1 MRGCDLRETWF
12 VLKRD
17 SKYDAVFDDDDGLL
31 RETLVCINKTAMR
44 HKRGECNRSDRNFK
58 ATQTVIIFE
67 RWLAHKP
74 HSSRKN
80 CSNSAD
86 GGMSSA
92 GVSQGFH
99 AGSCDC
105 SSKYVGVCSNI

>member
-44 HKRGECNRSDRNFK
+44 HKRGEKVESV
-58 ATQTVIIFE
+58 TEVTV
-67 RWLAHKP
+67 
-74 HSSRKN
+74 S
-80 CSNSAD
+80 
-86 GGMSSA
+86 
-92 GVSQGFH
+92 
-99 AGSCDC
+99 
-105 SSKYVGVCSNI
+105 